1 MAVEIPEEVREYLAR
16 KMAPLFD
23 ASLPGLR
30 PVQEA
35 NLHLTVKFLG
45 EISHGAVADATS
57 ALSVAAQGF
66 SSIPLHTIGGGVYP
80 GKRRPRVLWV
90 GLGGGVQALQSLRDG
105 VEESMEEVGF
115 PQDTRAQFRPHVT
128 VARFRANAAPS
139 TVQAALDHVLNIP
152 PEVEG
157 RFTVE
162 GLSLMRSTLSK
173 GGAVYDRLALAPLN
187 GEGHG
192 PT

>member
-1 MAVEIPEEVREYLAR
+1 MAIEVPEEVREYLAR
-16 KMAPLFD
+16 KTAPLFD

-30 PVQEA
+30 PVHEA

-45 EISHGAVADATS
+45 EIPSGTVADAAS
-57 ALSVAAQGF
+57 ALSVAVQGF
-66 SSIPLHTIGGGVYP
+66 SSLPLHTIGGGVYP

-90 GLGGGVQALQSLRDG
+90 GLGGGVEALQSLRDA
-105 VEESMEEVGF
+105 VEESMGEAGF

-139 TVQAALDHVLNIP
+139 TVQAALDHVRNLP

-173 GGAVYDRLALAPLN
+173 GAAVYDRLAFAPLH